1 MISYKNRQID
11 YTQTVLVYRNLN
23 QDCYY
28 IVQKGK
34 VVAHAK
40 KLILADVTFKV
51 RESGRQKVLK
61 TKRKNVHAF
70 AKGLLVESAMGIT
83 SEDFRILRAR
93 ILYNPY
99 KYGCFYCDN
108 LTSKPFGVKSCM
120 VVKFNE
126 NGLTGAYLDKCDLK
140 L

>member
-1 MISYKNRQID
+1 MIFYKNRQID

-23 QDCYY
+23 QDCYS

-40 KLILADVTFKV
+40 KLMLADVTFKV
-51 RESGRQKVLK
+51 RESGRQKVLQ
-61 TKRKNVHAF
+61 TRHKNAHAF
-70 AKGLLVESAMGIT
+70 AKGILVESAMGIT
-83 SEDFRILRAR
+83 SEDFNILPAR

-108 LTSKPFGVKSCM
+108 LTTEPFGVQSCM

-126 NGLTGAYLDKCDLK
+126 NGLTGAYLNKCELK
-140 L
+140 N